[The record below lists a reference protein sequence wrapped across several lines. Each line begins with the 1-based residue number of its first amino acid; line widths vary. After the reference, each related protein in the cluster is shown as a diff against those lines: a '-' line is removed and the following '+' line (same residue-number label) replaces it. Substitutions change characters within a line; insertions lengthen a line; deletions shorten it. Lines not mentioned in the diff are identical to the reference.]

1 MSAAQPV
8 LHVAE
13 PAASYRLKPAL
24 VVDCSVLAGVLFQE
38 PWKDE
43 AQTHI
48 ANRMLFAPRLL
59 AYEICNVALKKARKG
74 ASLAA
79 TEGLNQWQD
88 MDIDLGD
95 VDPTQTFAL
104 AQRYQLTAY
113 DAAYLW
119 LAAELKCP
127 LATFDATLAQAARL
141 HLTELK

>member
-13 PAASYRLKPAL
+13 PAASYHLKPAL

-38 PWKDE
+38 PWNDQ
-43 AQTHI
+43 AQAHI
-48 ANRMLFAPRLL
+48 ANRTLFAPRLL

-79 TEGLNQWQD
+79 TEGLIQWQD

-104 AQRYQLTAY
+104 AQRYQLTVY

-127 LATFDATLAQAARL
+127 LATFDETLAQAARA
-141 HLTELK
+141 HLAGLG